1 LNSAIVTPPL
11 IRTFSIDCRQRFGQ
25 AVGKIPLDLGV
36 PCPNRRFGGCVYCRP
51 AAYTPSCL
59 QAGDELVVQLDRG
72 RKHLLAGRFCSYF
85 AYLQQETSTAL
96 SPTELLPILKTLLVA
111 EGCRGLILSTRPD
124 YLPQKLLIG
133 LVALVVDSGKE
144 CLVELGLQS
153 VHERSLSLLNRRHSY
168 GSFVDAVARIKE
180 VGFLR
185 VGAHL
190 LFGIPGETEED
201 MVRSVRDVCALGVDA
216 LKLHHL
222 QVLRDTRLADWWA
235 EGKVRPFGRES
246 YLELLL
252 AILPRIPHGVV
263 LHRLWAASHPADL
276 LAPKWNC
283 HAATLA
289 AELRHRLAQAGLW
302 QGCRA

>member
-1 LNSAIVTPPL
+1 VTPLL
-11 IRTFSIDCRQRFGQ
+11 IRTFSVDCRQRFGQ

-36 PCPNRRFGGCVYCRP
+36 PCPNRRYGGCVYCRP

-59 QAGDELVVQLDRG
+59 RAGDELMVQLEQG
-72 RKHLLAGRFCSYF
+72 RKHLVDGRFCSYF

-96 SPTELLPILKTLLVA
+96 RPAELLPILKSLLVA
-111 EGCRGLILSTRPD
+111 DDCRGLILSTRPD
-124 YLPQKLLIG
+124 YLPQELLIDLAA
-133 LVALVVDSGKE
+133 LVADSGKE

-153 VHERSLSLLNRRHSY
+153 AHERSLRLLNRRHSY
-168 GSFVDAVARIKE
+168 GSFVDAVARIKA

-190 LFGIPGETEED
+190 LFGIPGETEEE
-201 MVRSVRDVCALGVDA
+201 MVQSVTAVCALGVDA

-222 QVLRDTRLADWWA
+222 QVLRDTPLADWWA
-235 EGKVRPFGRES
+235 EGKVKPFGQDA

-252 AILPRIPHGVV
+252 SILPRIPEGVV

-276 LAPKWNC
+276 LAPRWHC

-289 AELRHRLAQAGLW
+289 DHLRNRLLQAGLS
-302 QGCRA
+302 QGCWL

>member
-1 LNSAIVTPPL
+1 MSSAIVTPPL
-11 IRTFSIDCRQRFGQ
+11 IRTFSVDCRQRFGQ
-25 AVGKIPLDLGV
+25 AVGKIPLDLGI
-36 PCPNRRFGGCVYCRP
+36 PCPNRRYGGCVYCRP

-59 QAGDELVVQLDRG
+59 QARDELMVQLERG
-72 RKHLLAGRFCSYF
+72 RKHLVDGRFCSYF

-96 SPTELLPILKTLLVA
+96 APAQLLPILKTLLAA

-124 YLPQKLLIG
+124 YLPQELLTG
-133 LVALVVDSGKE
+133 LVALVEDSGKE

-153 VHERSLSLLNRRHSY
+153 VHGRSLCLLNRRHGY
-168 GSFVDAVARIKE
+168 DSFVDAVGRIKE
-180 VGFLR
+180 VGFIR

-201 MVRSVRDVCALGVDA
+201 MLQTVTEVCALGVDA

-222 QVLRDTRLADWWA
+222 QVLRDTLLADWWVK
-235 EGKVRPFGRES
+235 GKVRPFTRAA

-252 AILPRIPHGVV
+252 AILPRIPENVA

-276 LAPKWNC
+276 LAPQWHC
-283 HAATLA
+283 HAAELA
-289 AELRHRLAQAGLW
+289 DELRQRLAQAGLW
-302 QGCRA
+302 QGCRV

>member
-1 LNSAIVTPPL
+1 MTPPL

-25 AVGKIPLDLGV
+25 AVGKIPLGLGI

-59 QAGDELVVQLDRG
+59 QTGDKLLVQLERG
-72 RKHLLAGRFCSYF
+72 RKHLVAGRFCSYF

-96 SPTELLPILKTLLVA
+96 SPAELLPIFKTLLSA
-111 EGCRGLILSTRPD
+111 EDCRGLILSTRPD
-124 YLPQKLLIG
+124 YLPQELLIDLAA
-133 LVALVVDSGKE
+133 LVADSGKE

-168 GSFVDAVARIKE
+168 GSFVDAVARIQK

-201 MVRSVRDVCALGVDA
+201 MVQSVTEVCALGVDA

-222 QVLRDTRLADWWA
+222 QVLRDTLLADWWT
-235 EGKVRPFGRES
+235 EGKVRPFAREA
-246 YLELLL
+246 YLELLF
-252 AILPRIPHGVV
+252 AILPRIPQGVV

-283 HAATLA
+283 HTATLA
-289 AELRHRLAQAGLW
+289 DELRRRLARAGLW

>member
-1 LNSAIVTPPL
+1 MSPPL
-11 IRTFSIDCRQRFGQ
+11 IHTFSVDCRQRFGQ
-25 AVGKIPLDLGV
+25 AVGKIPLDLGI
-36 PCPNRRFGGCVYCRP
+36 PCPNRCFGGCVYCRP

-59 QAGDELVVQLDRG
+59 QTADKLLVQLERG
-72 RKHLLAGRFCSYF
+72 RKHLVSGRYFSYF

-96 SPTELLPILKTLLVA
+96 APAELLPIFKTLLVA
-111 EGCRGLILSTRPD
+111 EDCRGLILSTRPD
-124 YLPQKLLIG
+124 YLPQELLIDLAA
-133 LVALVVDSGKE
+133 LVADAGKE

-180 VGFLR
+180 VGLLR

-201 MVRSVRDVCALGVDA
+201 MVQSVTNVCALGVDA

-222 QVLRDTRLADWWA
+222 QVLRDTTLAKWWA
-235 EGKVRPFGRES
+235 EGRVQPLSREA

-252 AILPRIPHGVV
+252 AILPRIPQGVV
-263 LHRLWAASHPADL
+263 LHRLWAVSHPADL

-289 AELRHRLAQAGLW
+289 VELRHRLAQAGLW
-302 QGCRA
+302 QGCQV

>member
-1 LNSAIVTPPL
+1 MVTPP

-25 AVGKIPLDLGV
+25 TVGKIPLDLGV

-51 AAYTPSCL
+51 AAYTPTCL
-59 QAGDELVVQLDRG
+59 QAGDELLVQLQRG
-72 RKHLLAGRFCSYF
+72 RKQLIAGRFCSYF

-96 SPTELLPILKTLLVA
+96 RPAELLPILKTLLVA
-111 EGCRGLILSTRPD
+111 EDCRGLILSTRPD
-124 YLPQKLLIG
+124 YLPQELLLG
-133 LVALVVDSGKE
+133 LVALVADSGKE

-153 VHERSLSLLNRRHSY
+153 VHERSLSLLNRRH
-168 GSFVDAVARIKE
+168 GFDSFVDAVNRIKG

-190 LFGIPGETEED
+190 LFGIPGESEED
-201 MVRSVRDVCALGVDA
+201 MLQSVAEVCALGVDA

-222 QVLRDTRLADWWA
+222 QVLRDTPLAEWWA
-235 EGKVRPFGRES
+235 EGKVKPFGREA

-252 AILPRIPHGVV
+252 AILPRIPENVV
-263 LHRLWAASHPADL
+263 LHRLWAVSHPADL
-276 LAPKWNC
+276 LAPKWNY
-283 HAATLA
+283 HAATLSA
-289 AELRHRLAQAGLW
+289 DLRQRLAQAGLW

>member
-1 LNSAIVTPPL
+1 MTPPL
-11 IRTFSIDCRQRFGQ
+11 IRTFSVDCRQRFGQ
-25 AVGKIPLDLGV
+25 AVGKIPLDLGI

-59 QAGDELVVQLDRG
+59 QAGDELMVQLERG
-72 RKHLLAGRFCSYF
+72 RKHLVRGRFGSYF

-96 SPTELLPILKTLLVA
+96 APAELLPILKTLLVA
-111 EGCRGLILSTRPD
+111 DDCRGLILSTRPD
-124 YLPQKLLIG
+124 YLPRELLIG
-133 LVALVVDSGKE
+133 LVALVADCGKE

-153 VHERSLSLLNRRHSY
+153 VHERSLSVLNRRHGF
-168 GSFVDAVARIKE
+168 GSFVDAVARIRAF
-180 VGFLR
+180 GFLR

-201 MVRSVRDVCALGVDA
+201 MVQSVTEVCALGVDA

-222 QVLRDTRLADWWA
+222 QVLRDTPLAKWWA
-235 EGKVRPFGRES
+235 EGKVRPFSREA

-252 AILPRIPHGVV
+252 AILPRIPQGVV

-276 LAPKWNC
+276 LAPKWHC
-283 HAATLA
+283 HTATLA

>member
-1 LNSAIVTPPL
+1 MTPPL

-25 AVGKIPLDLGV
+25 AVGKVPLDLGV
-36 PCPNRRFGGCVYCRP
+36 RCPNRRFGGCVYCRP

-59 QAGDELVVQLDRG
+59 QAGDALMVQLERG
-72 RKHLLAGRFCSYF
+72 RKHLVAGRFGSYF

-96 SPTELLPILKTLLVA
+96 PPAELLPILSTLLIA
-111 EGCRGLILSTRPD
+111 EDCRGLILSTRPD
-124 YLPQKLLIG
+124 YLPQELLIELAA
-133 LVALVVDSGKE
+133 LVADSGKE

-153 VHERSLSLLNRRHSY
+153 VHERSLSLLNRRHGY
-168 GSFVDAVARIKE
+168 GSFVDAVVRIKE
-180 VGFLR
+180 AGFLR

-201 MVRSVRDVCALGVDA
+201 MVQSVTEVCALGVDA

-222 QVLRDTRLADWWA
+222 QVLLDTPLADWWA
-235 EGKVRPFGRES
+235 EGKVHPFGREA

-252 AILPRIPHGVV
+252 AILPRIPENVV

-289 AELRHRLAQAGLW
+289 AELRQRLAQAGLR

>member
-1 LNSAIVTPPL
+1 M
-11 IRTFSIDCRQRFGQ
+11 
-25 AVGKIPLDLGV
+25 
-36 PCPNRRFGGCVYCRP
+36 
-51 AAYTPSCL
+51 
-59 QAGDELVVQLDRG
+59 VQLERG
-72 RKHLLAGRFCSYF
+72 RKHLVTGRFGSYF

-96 SPTELLPILKTLLVA
+96 APTELLSILKTLLVA
-111 EGCRGLILSTRPD
+111 DDCRGLILSTRPD
-124 YLPQKLLIG
+124 YLPRELLIG
-133 LVALVVDSGKE
+133 LVALVADSGKE

-153 VHERSLSLLNRRHSY
+153 VHERSLGVLNRRHGY
-168 GSFVDAVARIKE
+168 GSFVDAVARVKE

-201 MVRSVRDVCALGVDA
+201 MVRSVTAVCALGIDA

-222 QVLRDTRLADWWA
+222 QVLRDTPLAKWWL
-235 EGKVRPFGRES
+235 EGKVLPLSRES

-252 AILPRIPHGVV
+252 AILPRIPGNVV

-283 HAATLA
+283 HTATLA
-289 AELRHRLAQAGLW
+289 TDLRHRMAQAGLW